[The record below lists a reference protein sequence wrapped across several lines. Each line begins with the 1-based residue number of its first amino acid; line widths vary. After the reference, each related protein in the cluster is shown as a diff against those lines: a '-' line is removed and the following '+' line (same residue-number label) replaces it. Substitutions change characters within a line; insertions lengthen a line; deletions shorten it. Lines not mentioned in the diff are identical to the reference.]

1 MKLLIEGICSKDNR
15 RKKPQTEKA
24 SKNSK
29 WNLSNIIKM
38 KERSQKLRKW
48 RREKHQWILS
58 FKGYMLKL
66 TIHSKL
72 IILMSTDVLRPW
84 MNWLHFRSQ
93 CNKLKNTQR

>member
-48 RREKHQWILS
+48 RREKHQWIPS

-84 MNWLHFRSQ
+84 ITKARKH
-93 CNKLKNTQR
+93 KY